1 MKLTLTDAEL
11 LSQAV
16 QALKHGD
23 VIGLPTE
30 TVYGLAADAMN
41 ISAVRKIFA
50 LKGRPVDHP
59 LIVHIADSAQ
69 LTKWAINI
77 PEEAFVLAQHFW
89 PGPLTIILQKHPSVP
104 NEVTG
109 GQNTVGLRCPAHPLA
124 LALLQQL
131 NSGVAAPSANRF
143 GHISP
148 TTAQHVRN
156 EFGDAVPIVLDGGE
170 CEVGIESTIIDLS
183 SEQPRLLRP
192 GMISQTEIEAV
203 IGSIASIGSHA
214 NHESPR
220 VSGSLAAHYAPR
232 TPMRMLARD
241 ELIIEYTKRQQENLN
256 TEVLWLDEIPTHLNG
271 LSLATEVHAYAHGLY
286 SAMRELDSRHAGLL
300 LIEQT
305 PQTSDW
311 LAVNDRLNRAL
322 VGAGVED
329 LEST

>member
-1 MKLTLTDAEL
+1 MKLKVADAEL

-16 QALKHGD
+16 QALKRGE

-69 LTKWAINI
+69 LAKWAVDI
-77 PEEAFVLAQHFW
+77 PEEAYVLAQHFW
-89 PGPLTIILQKHPSVP
+89 PGPLTMILRKHADVP

-109 GQNTVGLRCPAHPLA
+109 GQDTVGLRCPAHPFA
-124 LALLQQL
+124 LAVLQQL
-131 NSGVAAPSANRF
+131 QGGIAAPSANRF
-143 GHISP
+143 GRISP
-148 TTAQHVRN
+148 TTAQHVRD
-156 EFGDAVPIVLDGGE
+156 EFGDAVPVVLDGGE

-183 SEQPRLLRP
+183 SKQPRLLRP
-192 GMISQTEIEAV
+192 GMISQSDIESV
-203 IGSIASIGSHA
+203 IGPIAA
-214 NHESPR
+214 DENRESPR

-232 TPMRMLARD
+232 TPMQMYSRKD
-241 ELIIEYTKRQQENLN
+241 LIQEYVRKSEQDLHC
-256 TEVLWLDEIPTHLNG
+256 EVLCLDFLPEGMQG
-271 LSLATEVHAYAHGLY
+271 LSLSADCHAYAHGLY
-286 SAMRELDSRHAGLL
+286 AAMRELDNRDAQHL

-305 PQTSDW
+305 PQTPEW

-322 VGAGVED
+322 VGAGIVD
-329 LEST
+329 MEST

>member
-1 MKLTLTDAEL
+1 MKLTQADAQL

-16 QALKHGD
+16 QALKQGE

-69 LTKWAINI
+69 LSKWAINI

-89 PGPLTIILQKHPSVP
+89 PGPLTMILQKHPCVP
-104 NEVTG
+104 DEVTG

-124 LALLQQL
+124 LTLLQQL

-156 EFGDAVPIVLDGGE
+156 EFGDAVAIVLDGGE

-192 GMISQTEIEAV
+192 GMISQTDIESV
-203 IGSIASIGSHA
+203 IGSIASKA
-214 NHESPR
+214 NQESPR

-232 TPMRMLARD
+232 TPMRMLARE
-241 ELIIEYTKRQQENLN
+241 ELIFEYARKTDQDLRC
-256 TEVLWLDEIPTHLNG
+256 EVLCLDTLPESING
-271 LSLATEVHAYAHGLY
+271 VCLSSEYHAYAHGLY
-286 SAMRELDSRHAGLL
+286 AAMRELDDRDANYL

-305 PQTSDW
+305 PQTAEW
-311 LAVNDRLNRAL
+311 VAVNDRLNRAL
-322 VGAGVED
+322 VGAGIED
-329 LEST
+329 MEST

>member
-1 MKLTLTDAEL
+1 MKLTQTDAEL

-50 LKGRPVDHP
+50 LKGRPIDHP

-69 LTKWAINI
+69 LSKWAINI

-89 PGPLTIILQKHPSVP
+89 PGPLTLILQKNPSVP
-104 NEVTG
+104 DEVTG
-109 GQNTVGLRCPAHPLA
+109 GQDTIGLRCPAHPLA
-124 LALLQQL
+124 LTLLQQF
-131 NSGVAAPSANRF
+131 NGGVAAPSANRF

-148 TTAQHVRN
+148 TTARHVRN
-156 EFGDAVPIVLDGGE
+156 EFGDAVAIVLDGGE

-192 GMISQTEIEAV
+192 GMISQTDIESV
-203 IGSIASIGSHA
+203 IGLIASLSSDA
-214 NHESPR
+214 NSESPR

-232 TPMRMLARD
+232 TPMHMLARD
-241 ELIIEYTKRQQENLN
+241 ELILEYGNKIKQGLHCEVLCLN
-256 TEVLWLDEIPTHLNG
+256 TLPDGIKG
-271 LSLATEVHAYAHGLY
+271 LSLSNEYQAYAHDLY
-286 SAMRELDSRHAGLL
+286 AAMRELDSRHADLL
-300 LIEQT
+300 LIEKT

-311 LAVNDRLNRAL
+311 VAVNDRLSRAL
-322 VGAGVED
+322 VGAGVE
-329 LEST
+329 EIRST

>member
-1 MKLTLTDAEL
+1 MKLNQADAEL

-16 QALKHGD
+16 QALKHGE

-41 ISAVRKIFA
+41 ISAVRKIFT

-69 LTKWAINI
+69 LSKWAINI

-104 NEVTG
+104 DEVTG
-109 GQNTVGLRCPAHPLA
+109 GQNTIGLRCPAHPLA
-124 LALLQQL
+124 LTLLQQL
-131 NSGVAAPSANRF
+131 NGGVAAPSANRF

-156 EFGDAVPIVLDGGE
+156 EFGDAVAIVLDGGE

-192 GMISQTEIEAV
+192 GMISQTDIELV
-203 IGSIASIGSHA
+203 IGSIASQA
-214 NHESPR
+214 NQESPR

-232 TPMRMLARD
+232 TPMRRLTRD
-241 ELIIEYTKRQQENLN
+241 ALILEYGIKVKQGLRC
-256 TEVLWLDEIPTHLNG
+256 EVLCLDTLPDGLKG
-271 LSLATEVHAYAHGLY
+271 LSLNNEYHAYAHGLY
-286 SAMRELDSRHAGLL
+286 AAMRELDARHADLL

-305 PQTSDW
+305 PQTADW

>member
-1 MKLTLTDAEL
+1 MKLNVADAQL

-16 QALKHGD
+16 QALQHGE

-69 LTKWAINI
+69 LSKWAINI

-89 PGPLTIILQKHPSVP
+89 PGPLTIILQKHPSVA

-109 GQNTVGLRCPAHPLA
+109 GQNTIGLRCPAHPLA
-124 LALLQQL
+124 LAVLQQL
-131 NSGVAAPSANRF
+131 NGGVAAPSANRF

-156 EFGDAVPIVLDGGE
+156 EFGDAVAIVLDGGE

-183 SEQPRLLRP
+183 SKQPRLLRP
-192 GMISQTEIEAV
+192 GMISQTDIESV
-203 IGSIASIGSHA
+203 IGAIASNA
-214 NHESPR
+214 NQESPR

-232 TPMRMLARD
+232 TPMRMFARE
-241 ELIIEYTKRQQENLN
+241 ELIFEYGTQVKQGLHCEALCLN
-256 TEVLWLDEIPTHLNG
+256 ALPNDLKG
-271 LSLATEVHAYAHGLY
+271 LSLSNEYHAYAHGLY
-286 SAMRELDSRHAGLL
+286 AAMRELDSRHADLL
-300 LIEQT
+300 LLEQI
-305 PQTSDW
+305 PQTADW

>member
-1 MKLTLTDAEL
+1 MKLTQADAEL

-16 QALKHGD
+16 QALKNGE

-30 TVYGLAADAMN
+30 TVYGLAADALN

-69 LTKWAINI
+69 LSKWAINI

-104 NEVTG
+104 SEVTG

-124 LALLQQL
+124 LTLLQQL
-131 NSGVAAPSANRF
+131 KGGVAAPSANRF

-156 EFGDAVPIVLDGGE
+156 EFGDAVAIVLDGGE

-192 GMISQTEIEAV
+192 GMISQTDIESV
-203 IGSIASIGSHA
+203 IGSIASQA
-214 NHESPR
+214 NQESPR

-232 TPMRMLARD
+232 TPMRMLKRE
-241 ELIIEYTKRQQENLN
+241 ELISEYAIKAKQGLHC
-256 TEVLWLDEIPTHLNG
+256 EVLCLDALPGGVKG
-271 LSLATEVHAYAHGLY
+271 LSLSNDYHTYAHGLY
-286 SAMRELDSRHAGLL
+286 AAMRELDSRHADLL

-305 PQTSDW
+305 PLTADW

>member
-1 MKLTLTDAEL
+1 MKLTHADAEL

-16 QALKHGD
+16 QALKQGE

-41 ISAVRKIFA
+41 LSAVRKIFA

-59 LIVHIADSAQ
+59 LIVHIANTTQ
-69 LTKWAINI
+69 LSKWAINI

-89 PGPLTIILQKHPSVP
+89 PGPLTMILQKHPSVP
-104 NEVTG
+104 SEVTG
-109 GQNTVGLRCPAHPLA
+109 GQETVGLRCPAHPLA
-124 LALLQQL
+124 LVLLQQL

-183 SEQPRLLRP
+183 SKQPRLLRP
-192 GMISQTEIEAV
+192 GMISQDEIEAV
-203 IGSIASIGSHA
+203 IGSIASNA
-214 NHESPR
+214 NRESPR

-241 ELIIEYTKRQQENLN
+241 ELLTEYARRHQENLS
-256 TEVLWLDEIPTHLNG
+256 TEVLWLDAIPADLTG
-271 LSLATEVHAYAHGLY
+271 LSLANEAHGYAHGLY
-286 SAMRELDSRHAGLL
+286 AAMRELDSRHADLM

-305 PQTSDW
+305 PQTSEW
-311 LAVNDRLNRAL
+311 LAVNDRLDRAL

-329 LEST
+329 MEST

>member
-1 MKLTLTDAEL
+1 MKLNPADAECL
-11 LSQAV
+11 LQAV
-16 QALKHGD
+16 QALKAGE

-59 LIVHIADSAQ
+59 LIVHIADSGQ
-69 LTKWAINI
+69 LSKWAKVI

-89 PGPLTIILQKHPSVP
+89 PGPLTMILRKQDKVP
-104 NEVTG
+104 DEVTG

-131 NSGVAAPSANRF
+131 DGGVAAPSANRF
-143 GHISP
+143 GRISP
-148 TTAQHVRN
+148 TTAQHVRD
-156 EFGDAVPIVLDGGE
+156 EFGEAVPIVLDGGE

-183 SEQPRLLRP
+183 SSHPRLLRP

-203 IGSIASIGSHA
+203 IGPIASNA
-214 NHESPR
+214 NHDSPR

-232 TPMRMLARD
+232 TPMQMFSRMD
-241 ELIIEYTKRQQENLN
+241 LIQEYVRMTDQDMHCEALCLN
-256 TEVLWLDEIPTHLNG
+256 TLPDGING
-271 LSLATEVHAYAHGLY
+271 LCLSSDNHAYAHGLY
-286 SAMRELDSRHAGLL
+286 AAMRELDDRDANYL

-305 PQTSDW
+305 PQTPEW
-311 LAVNDRLNRAL
+311 LAVNDRLGRAL

-329 LEST
+329 VESP

>member
-1 MKLTLTDAEL
+1 MKLTQADAEF

-16 QALKHGD
+16 QALKHGE

-41 ISAVRKIFA
+41 ISAVKKIFA

-69 LTKWAINI
+69 LSKWAVGI

-89 PGPLTIILQKHPSVP
+89 PGPLTMILRKHPSVP
-104 NEVTG
+104 DEVTG

-124 LALLQQL
+124 LVLLQQL
-131 NSGVAAPSANRF
+131 QSGVAAPSANRF

-148 TTAQHVRN
+148 TTAQHVRD
-156 EFGDAVPIVLDGGE
+156 EFGAAVAIVLDGGE

-183 SEQPRLLRP
+183 SEPPRLLRP
-192 GMISQTEIEAV
+192 GIISQEEIESV
-203 IGSIASIGSHA
+203 IGPIASNA
-214 NHESPR
+214 DRESPR

-232 TPMRMLARD
+232 TPMKMLPR
-241 ELIIEYTKRQQENLN
+241 EKLLIEYAKRQQQNLS
-256 TEVLWLDEIPTHLNG
+256 TDVLWLEEIPAHFNG
-271 LSLATEVHAYAHGLY
+271 LRLANDAHAYAHGLY
-286 SAMRELDSRHAGLL
+286 AAMRELDAHNADLL

-305 PQTSDW
+305 PQTSEW

>member
-1 MKLTLTDAEL
+1 MKLNQADAEL

-16 QALKHGD
+16 QALKRGE

-41 ISAVRKIFA
+41 IAAVRKIFA

-69 LTKWAINI
+69 LSKWAINI

-89 PGPLTIILQKHPSVP
+89 PGPLTIILQKHHSVP
-104 NEVTG
+104 DEVTG
-109 GQNTVGLRCPAHPLA
+109 GQNTIGLRCPAHPLA
-124 LALLQQL
+124 LVLLQQL

-156 EFGDAVPIVLDGGE
+156 EFGDAVAIVLDGGE

-192 GMISQTEIEAV
+192 GMISQTDIESV
-203 IGSIASIGSHA
+203 IGSIASQA
-214 NHESPR
+214 NQESPR
-220 VSGSLAAHYAPR
+220 VSGSLAAHYAPH

-241 ELIIEYTKRQQENLN
+241 ALILEYGLKVKQGLHC
-256 TEVLWLDEIPTHLNG
+256 EVLCLDTLPDDVKG
-271 LSLATEVHAYAHGLY
+271 LSLSNEYHAYAHGLY
-286 SAMRELDSRHAGLL
+286 AAMRELDSRHADLL
-300 LIEQT
+300 LMEQT

-311 LAVNDRLNRAL
+311 LAVNDRLSRAL

-329 LEST
+329 LEAT

>member
-1 MKLTLTDAEL
+1 MKLNSADAERL
-11 LSQAV
+11 LHAV
-16 QALKHGD
+16 QALKAGD

-59 LIVHIADSAQ
+59 LIVHIADSTQ
-69 LTKWAINI
+69 LSKWAIDI

-89 PGPLTIILQKHPSVP
+89 PGPLTMILRKHANVP
-104 NEVTG
+104 DEVTG
-109 GQNTVGLRCPAHPLA
+109 GQDTVGLRCPAHPLA
-124 LALLQQL
+124 LTVLQQL

-143 GHISP
+143 GRISP
-148 TTAQHVRN
+148 TTAQHVRD
-156 EFGDAVPIVLDGGE
+156 EFGDAVPVVLDGGE
-170 CEVGIESTIIDLS
+170 CDVGIESTIIDLS

-192 GMISQTEIEAV
+192 GMISQREIEAV
-203 IGSIASIGSHA
+203 IGPIGSNA
-214 NHESPR
+214 KPESPR

-232 TPMRMLARD
+232 TPMQMFSRKD
-241 ELIIEYTKRQQENLN
+241 LIQEYVRKTDHDLHC
-256 TEVLWLDEIPTHLNG
+256 EVLCLDVVPEGLKG
-271 LSLATEVHAYAHGLY
+271 LSLSSDFHAYAHGLY
-286 SAMRELDSRHAGLL
+286 AAMRELDDRDAHYL

-305 PQTSDW
+305 PQTSEW

-322 VGAGVED
+322 VGAGLED

>member
-1 MKLTLTDAEL
+1 MKLTPADAEL
-11 LSQAV
+11 LSKAV
-16 QALKHGD
+16 HALSAGE

-41 ISAVRKIFA
+41 ISAVRKIFE

-69 LTKWAINI
+69 LSRWAIDI

-89 PGPLTIILQKHPSVP
+89 PGPLTMILRKHADVP
-104 NEVTG
+104 DEVTG
-109 GQNTVGLRCPAHPLA
+109 GQDTLGLRCPAHPLA
-124 LALLQQL
+124 LTVLRQL
-131 NSGVAAPSANRF
+131 NGGVAAPSANRF
-143 GHISP
+143 GRISP
-148 TTAQHVRN
+148 TTAQHVHD

-183 SEQPRLLRP
+183 SEPPRLLRP
-192 GMISQTEIEAV
+192 GMISQEEIEAV
-203 IGSIASIGSHA
+203 IGPIGA
-214 NHESPR
+214 NAKPESPR

-232 TPMRMLARD
+232 TPMQMFSRMALIEEYARKT
-241 ELIIEYTKRQQENLN
+241 ELGLNCEALCLDTLPRGIKGLILNNEY
-256 TEVLWLDEIPTHLNG
+256 
-271 LSLATEVHAYAHGLY
+271 HAYAHGVY
-286 SAMRELDSRHAGLL
+286 AAMRELDDRKADLL

-305 PQTSDW
+305 PQTSEW

-322 VGAGVED
+322 VGAGLED

>member
-1 MKLTLTDAEL
+1 MKLNSTDAEL
-11 LSQAV
+11 LSVAV
-16 QALKHGD
+16 QALKNGE

-41 ISAVRKIFA
+41 VSAVRKIFA

-59 LIVHIADSAQ
+59 LIVHIADSSQ
-69 LTKWAINI
+69 LSTWAVDI

-89 PGPLTIILQKHPSVP
+89 PGPLTMILRKHPSVP
-104 NEVTG
+104 DAVTG
-109 GQNTVGLRCPAHPLA
+109 GQDTVGLRCPAHPLA
-124 LALLQQL
+124 LVLLQQL
-131 NSGVAAPSANRF
+131 GSGVAAPSANRF
-143 GHISP
+143 GRISP

-156 EFGDAVPIVLDGGE
+156 EFGDAVPVVLDGGE

-192 GMISQTEIEAV
+192 GMISQDDIESV
-203 IGSIASIGSHA
+203 IGTIAA
-214 NHESPR
+214 NAHHDSPR

-232 TPMRMLARD
+232 TPMRMFARA
-241 ELIIEYTKRQQENLN
+241 ELISEYANKTRHGLHC
-256 TEVLWLDEIPTHLNG
+256 EVLCLDSLPDGTNG
-271 LSLATEVHAYAHGLY
+271 LRLNNEYHAYAHGLY
-286 SAMRELDSRHAGLL
+286 AAMRELDARNADLL

-305 PQTSDW
+305 PQTSEW

-322 VGAGVED
+322 VGAGVDD

>member
-1 MKLTLTDAEL
+1 M
-11 LSQAV
+11 
-16 QALKHGD
+16 
-23 VIGLPTE
+23 
-30 TVYGLAADAMN
+30 
-41 ISAVRKIFA
+41 
-50 LKGRPVDHP
+50 DHP

-69 LTKWAINI
+69 LSKWAVNI

-104 NEVTG
+104 DEVTG
-109 GQNTVGLRCPAHPLA
+109 GQNTIGLRCPAHPLA
-124 LALLQQL
+124 LTLLQQL
-131 NSGVAAPSANRF
+131 DGGVAAPSANRF

-156 EFGDAVPIVLDGGE
+156 EFGDAVAIVLDGGE

-192 GMISQTEIEAV
+192 GMISQTDIESV
-203 IGSIASIGSHA
+203 IGLIASYA
-214 NHESPR
+214 NSESPR
-220 VSGSLAAHYAPR
+220 VSGSFAAHYAPR
-232 TPMRMLARD
+232 TPMRMLARK
-241 ELIIEYTKRQQENLN
+241 ELILEYGIKIKQGLHC
-256 TEVLWLDEIPTHLNG
+256 EVLCLSALPDGVKG
-271 LSLATEVHAYAHGLY
+271 LSLSNEYHAYAHDLY
-286 SAMRELDSRHAGLL
+286 AAMRELDSRHAGLL

-305 PQTSDW
+305 PQTADW

>member
-1 MKLTLTDAEL
+1 MKLTQADAEL
-11 LSQAV
+11 LSNAV
-16 QALKHGD
+16 QALKHGE

-69 LTKWAINI
+69 LPKWAINI

-89 PGPLTIILQKHPSVP
+89 PGPLTMILRKHADVP
-104 NEVTG
+104 DEVTG
-109 GQNTVGLRCPAHPLA
+109 GQETVGLRCPAHPLA
-124 LALLQQL
+124 LTVLRQL

-143 GHISP
+143 GRISP
-148 TTAQHVRN
+148 TTAQHVRD
-156 EFGDAVPIVLDGGE
+156 EFGAAVPIVLDGGE

-192 GMISQTEIEAV
+192 GMISQDEIEAV
-203 IGSIASIGSHA
+203 IGPIALNA
-214 NHESPR
+214 DRESPR

-232 TPMRMLARD
+232 TPMQMFPRTALMSEYARKT
-241 ELIIEYTKRQQENLN
+241 ELGLN
-256 TEVLWLDEIPTHLNG
+256 CEALCLDAMPRGMKG
-271 LSLATEVHAYAHGLY
+271 LSLHNEYHAYAHGLY
-286 SAMRELDSRHAGLL
+286 AAMRELDSRNADLL

-322 VGAGVED
+322 VGAGLED